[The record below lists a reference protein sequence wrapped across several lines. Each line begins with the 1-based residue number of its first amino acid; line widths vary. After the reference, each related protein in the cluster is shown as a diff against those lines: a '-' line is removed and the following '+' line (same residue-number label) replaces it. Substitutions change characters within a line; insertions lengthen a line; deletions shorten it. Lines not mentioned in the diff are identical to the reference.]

1 MINAL
6 TEHIEFDALFGRI
19 LTVADCSGSEEL
31 ASKLDVECGL
41 FDHCRKTGS
50 VPLSLLIL
58 ISYKLDVSL
67 RCLYDTDCSELFTT
81 KKRLE
86 AARERIKQHELEVDQ
101 LQRKIAKK
109 NLGASQYIPDARSF
123 HSGIDRCQRQ
133 AVGNSGFSQSG
144 NILATFTSR
153 PS

>member
-67 RCLYDTDCSELFTT
+67 RCLYDTDCSELITTT
-81 KKRLE
+81 KKLK
-86 AARERIKQHELEVDQ
+86 AMGERIKQHELEATQ
-101 LQRKIAKK
+101 LQKKIAQK
-109 NLGASQYIPDARSF
+109 DAELT
-123 HSGIDRCQRQ
+123 
-133 AVGNSGFSQSG
+133 
-144 NILATFTSR
+144 NISR
-153 PS
+153 VREAFILELTAAKDKLSTILESVSPETAN